1 MIQFQTMPMGYNFHV
16 AMIDSSHTVVDP
28 NGLLA
33 ATDGVPSVIDVIVAA
48 GGALLGGFQEVTGLD
63 ATLEI
68 EDYKEGGLNDRV
80 RKFPTRTTWSNLV
93 LKSGIGIG
101 DDLWNWHDAYVQ
113 GQGKRRDLIV
123 VLENDLHIPLKM
135 WQISRGLP
143 IRYVGP
149 TLNAKASDVA
159 IQSVE
164 IIHEGIQLTSPAS
177 LVAGAVA
184 SIAASV
190 SVSF

>member
-33 ATDGVPSVIDVIVAA
+33 ATDGVPSVVDVIVAA
-48 GGALLGGFQEVTGLD
+48 GGALLGGFQEASGLD
-63 ATLEI
+63 ATLEV
-68 EDYKEGGLNDRV
+68 EDYREGGLNDRV
-80 RKFPTRTTWSNLV
+80 RKFPTRLTWSNVV

-101 DDLWNWHDAYVQ
+101 DGLWNWHDDYAQ
-113 GQGKRRDLIV
+113 GKGKRRDLIV

-135 WQISRGLP
+135 WTITRGLP
-143 IRYVGP
+143 IRYIGP
-149 TLNAKASDVA
+149 QFNARASEVA
-159 IQSVE
+159 IETLE
-164 IIHEGIQLTSPAS
+164 IVHEGITLTSPAS
-177 LVAGAVA
+177 LVAGAAA